1 MSNGRDRGAIL
12 QASIRLGRVAGIP
25 VGLHFSWFII
35 AALITLSLA
44 AHFSATNPEWAVP
57 LVWSTAVL
65 TAVLFFVTLLAHE
78 LSHALV
84 ARSRGLPV
92 RSITLFAL
100 GGIAQIDK
108 EANTARTEFY
118 IAIVG
123 PITSAAIGVACILTA
138 QAMGWTVEG
147 GAGIVPAVLGWLGSI
162 NILLAV
168 FNLLPGFPLDG
179 GRVLRAILWGLY
191 KDADRATRSAART
204 GQFVAGLFI
213 LFGLFAFFTGAG
225 LGGLWLAFIGWFL
238 LSAAQATY
246 AQATMTEALRDVSI
260 ADVMADDCVMVDA
273 RTDLQSL
280 VDDLILRRGR
290 RCIMVG
296 RNGQILGLVTPN
308 EVRRVDR
315 DRWPETAAS
324 DVMRPLET
332 LKTVSPDTPVTE
344 AFATMVREDVNQ
356 LPVMRNGR
364 LEGFVSRGQILR
376 LIDSRSELRV

>member
-1 MSNGRDRGAIL
+1 MGNGRDRGAIL
-12 QASIRLGRVAGIP
+12 QASIRLGRVAGVP

-35 AALITLSLA
+35 AALITFSLA
-44 AHFSATNPEWAVP
+44 AHFSVTNPDWAVP
-57 LVWSTAVL
+57 LVWSTAAF

-78 LSHALV
+78 LSHAIV
-84 ARSRGLPV
+84 ARARGLPV

-123 PITSAAIGVACILTA
+123 PITSATIGIVCILAA

-147 GAGIVPAVLGWLGSI
+147 GAGVAPAVLGWLGSI
-162 NILLAV
+162 NILLAA

-179 GRVLRAILWGLY
+179 GRVLRAVLWAIY
-191 KDADRATRSAART
+191 KNADRATRVAART

-246 AQATMTEALRDVSI
+246 AQATITEALRDISV
-260 ADVMADDCVMVDA
+260 AEVMTNDCVMVDE

-290 RCIMVG
+290 RCIMVA

-315 DRWPETAAS
+315 VRWPETTAR

-332 LKTVSPDTPVTE
+332 LKTVSPDTPVAE
-344 AFATMVREDVNQ
+344 AFATMAREDVNQ
-356 LPVMRNGR
+356 LPVVSAGH

-376 LIDSRSELRV
+376 LIESRAELRA